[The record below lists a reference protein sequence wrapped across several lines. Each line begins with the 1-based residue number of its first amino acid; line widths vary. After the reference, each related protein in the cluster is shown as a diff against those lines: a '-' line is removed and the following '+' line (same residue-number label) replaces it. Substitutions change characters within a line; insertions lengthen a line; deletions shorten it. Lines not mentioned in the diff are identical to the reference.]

1 MKRLWGIVVAVVGL
15 ALVALAARQFAVHVS
30 KKPKPE
36 PPALRPGEVVVSP
49 RKDFQFRMPSG
60 WVRKPAPAPSTAGMV
75 ASPASSDLDS
85 NMVTTVEAFSG
96 TLRAYVEANV
106 IALRKL
112 APEAKVVSEA
122 PFATDLQLPGQK
134 LRLHNQLKD
143 KALIQFMYFFPG
155 PRKDKII
162 VTCTTPAAMA
172 PRTEPLFDAC
182 MKTFALN
189 ANAAASP
196 SPRPTR

>member
-1 MKRLWGIVVAVVGL
+1 MKRLWGVVVAVVGL
-15 ALVALAARQFAVHVS
+15 ALIVLAGRQLMLRS
-30 KKPKPE
+30 KPKPAP
-36 PPALRPGEVVVSP
+36 PPAVLRPGEVVVSP
-49 RKDFQFRMPSG
+49 RNDFQFRMPAG
-60 WVRKPAPAPSTAGMV
+60 WERKPPPPSTAGMV
-75 ASPASSDLDS
+75 ASPEASDLDS

-96 TLRAYVEANV
+96 TLRAYIDANV
-106 IALRKL
+106 IALRKM
-112 APEAKVVSEA
+112 APEAKVLGET

-143 KALIQFMYFFPG
+143 KTLTQFMYFFPG

-189 ANAAASP
+189 ANAPASP
-196 SPRPTR
+196 R